1 MNKAL
6 LGILAALAVVP
17 ASVAMAC
24 SSDGQQGIFPKNNA
38 YIPVGNSA
46 THSALKEEF
55 DNANAKMLALYA
67 PVFEAQG
74 RELKIIADWEDG
86 TVNAYAD
93 RKGNV
98 SEVHM
103 FGGLAR
109 HTKVT
114 ADGYMLVICHE
125 TGHHIGGA
133 PKKGASWATN
143 EGGSD
148 YWATLKC
155 AREVWKDEDNAA
167 KVASMEIP
175 QSVTQQCQK
184 AFDSSFDIAICQRAA
199 MGGKS
204 LADTLGALGRTGDT
218 DFDKPD
224 PAVVSRTNNN
234 HPAAQCRLDTYFA
247 GAVCNKTK
255 DSAPSDSDPRVGSCA
270 SENGETLGVR
280 PACWYATMDTS
291 PTPDGGDGDS
301 DSGSSWPS
309 MRIKRRVSTR

>member
-24 SSDGQQGIFPKNNA
+24 SSDGQHGIFPKNNA
-38 YIPVGNSA
+38 YIPVSNSA
-46 THSALKEEF
+46 THSAIKEEF

-67 PVFEAQG
+67 PVFKAQG

-109 HTKVT
+109 HKKVT
-114 ADGYMLVICHE
+114 ADGYLLVICHE

-133 PKKGASWATN
+133 PKKGSSWATN

-155 AREVWKDEDNAA
+155 AREVWKDEDNAS
-167 KVASMEIP
+167 KVAAMEIP
-175 QSVTQQCQK
+175 QSVTDGCQK
-184 AFDSSFDIAICQRAA
+184 AFDSASDIAICKRAA

-204 LADTLGALGRTGDT
+204 LADTLGALGRSGDT
-218 DFDKPD
+218 DFGKPD
-224 PAVVSRTNNN
+224 PAVVRSTDHS

-247 GAVCNKTK
+247 GAVCNKSK
-255 DSAPSDSDPRVGSCA
+255 DSTGSDTDPTAGACA
-270 SENGETLGVR
+270 QENGETLGIR
-280 PACWYATMDTS
+280 PLCWYAPAGTSTPNDDPGDT
-291 PTPDGGDGDS
+291 
-301 DSGSSWPS
+301 GSSWPS
-309 MRIKRRVSTR
+309 MRIKRRVSTN